1 MVDNNTAVERAKA
14 IQEMSKSIRDL
25 LTVKVTVPV
34 GYDMLKFIHTNMF
47 IKMKIPDEFK
57 VENFEHIANAMNN
70 KYNRYYKYE
79 KDRWYVE
86 AVTVNCDNSKY
97 TLDLELNPFPSTL
110 IDYMDKNKDLSKKML
125 DITSKGTTT
134 TSTKKSTNTTNSTKN
149 TTLKGGQGK
158 FIDNLV
164 KDIVGKE
171 TDPLKKAKAIYN
183 AFKKHTYYSLYYT
196 PNPYKSGSLEKA
208 WKNAHLNCGDGA
220 NVLCGMYLSAGLTA
234 RIIKIT
240 SHYVVRL
247 KINGKYYFTDCSGR
261 DGGKVNKDFG
271 TVWTVNG
278 HRTYVSGTNMGTK
291 LTPNNC

>member
-1 MVDNNTAVERAKA
+1 MLDVTA
-14 IQEMSKSIRDL
+14 
-25 LTVKVTVPV
+25 KV
-34 GYDMLKFIHTNMF
+34 
-47 IKMKIPDEFK
+47 
-57 VENFEHIANAMNN
+57 NN
-70 KYNRYYKYE
+70 K
-79 KDRWYVE
+79 
-86 AVTVNCDNSKY
+86 
-97 TLDLELNPFPSTL
+97 STT
-110 IDYMDKNKDLSKKML
+110 KS
-125 DITSKGTTT
+125 TT
-134 TSTKKSTNTTNSTKN
+134 KSTNTNSTKN

-171 TDPLKKAKAIYN
+171 TDPLKKAKAVYN

-220 NVLCGMYLSAGLTA
+220 NVLCGMYLSGGLTA

>member
-1 MVDNNTAVERAKA
+1 MVDNNIAVERAKA

-34 GYDMLKFIHTNMF
+34 GYEMLKFIHTNMF
-47 IKMKIPDEFK
+47 IKMKVPDEFK
-57 VENFEHIANAMNN
+57 VENFEYIANAMNS

-86 AVTVNCDNSKY
+86 AVTTNCDNSNY

-125 DITSKGTTT
+125 DITAKVNNT
-134 TSTKKSTNTTNSTKN
+134 TSTKKSTKTTNSTKN

-171 TDPLKKAKAIYN
+171 TNPLKKAKAIYN
-183 AFKKHTYYSLYYT
+183 AFRKHTYYSLYYT
-196 PNPYKSGSLEKA
+196 PSTYKSGSLEKA
-208 WKNAHLNCGDGA
+208 WKN
-220 NVLCGMYLSAGLTA
+220 
-234 RIIKIT
+234 
-240 SHYVVRL
+240 
-247 KINGKYYFTDCSGR
+247 
-261 DGGKVNKDFG
+261 
-271 TVWTVNG
+271 
-278 HRTYVSGTNMGTK
+278 
-291 LTPNNC
+291 

>member
-1 MVDNNTAVERAKA
+1 M
-14 IQEMSKSIRDL
+14 
-25 LTVKVTVPV
+25 TVKVTVPV
-34 GYDMLKFIHTNMF
+34 GYEMLKFIHTNMF
-47 IKMKIPDEFK
+47 IKMKVPDEFK
-57 VENFEHIANAMNN
+57 VENFEYIANAMNS
-70 KYNRYYKYE
+70 KYNRYYRYE

-86 AVTVNCDNSKY
+86 AVTTNCDNSNY
-97 TLDLELNPFPSTL
+97 TLDLELNPFPSAL
-110 IDYMDKNKDLSKKML
+110 IDYGDKKRDLSKKML
-125 DITSKGTTT
+125 DAASKGTTT

-196 PNPYKSGSLEKA
+196 PDTYKSGSLEKA

-220 NVLCGMYLSAGLTA
+220 NVLCGMYLSAGLSAT
-234 RIIKIT
+234 IIKIT
-240 SHYVVRL
+240 KHYVVRL

-261 DGGKVNKDFG
+261 NGGKVNKDFG

-278 HRTYVSGTNMGTK
+278 RRTYVTGTNMGTK

>member
-1 MVDNNTAVERAKA
+1 MVDNNIAVEKVKA

-25 LTVKVTVPV
+25 LTVKVTVPA
-34 GYDMLKFIHTNMF
+34 GYEMLKFIHTNMF
-47 IKMKIPDEFK
+47 IKMKVPDEVK
-57 VENFEHIANAMNN
+57 VENFEHIVNAMNS

-86 AVTVNCDNSKY
+86 AVTINCDNSKY

-110 IDYMDKNKDLSKKML
+110 IDYMDKKKDLSKKML
-125 DITSKGTTT
+125 DITSKVTTT
-134 TSTKKSTNTTNSTKN
+134 TSTKKAANTTNSTKN

-171 TDPLKKAKAIYN
+171 TNPLKKAKAIYN

-196 PNPYKSGSLEKA
+196 PDTYKSGSLEKA

-240 SHYVVRL
+240 KHYVVRL

-261 DGGKVNKDFG
+261 NGGKVNKDFG

-278 HRTYVSGTNMGTK
+278 RRTYVTGTNMGTK

>member
-1 MVDNNTAVERAKA
+1 MVDNNIAVEKVKA

-25 LTVKVTVPV
+25 LTVKVTVPA
-34 GYDMLKFIHTNMF
+34 GYEMLKFIHTNMF
-47 IKMKIPDEFK
+47 IKMKVPDEVK
-57 VENFEHIANAMNN
+57 VENFEHIANAMNS

-86 AVTVNCDNSKY
+86 AVTINCDNSKY

-110 IDYMDKNKDLSKKML
+110 IDYMDKKKDLSKKML
-125 DITSKGTTT
+125 DITSKVTTT
-134 TSTKKSTNTTNSTKN
+134 TSTKKAANTTNSTKN

-171 TDPLKKAKAIYN
+171 TNQLKKAKAIYN

-196 PNPYKSGSLEKA
+196 PNTYKSGSLEKA

-240 SHYVVRL
+240 KHYVVRL

-261 DGGKVNKDFG
+261 NGGKVNKDFG

-278 HRTYVSGTNMGTK
+278 RRTYVTGTNMGTK

>member
-1 MVDNNTAVERAKA
+1 MFDNTIAVERRKA

-47 IKMKIPDEFK
+47 IKMKVLDEFK
-57 VENFEHIANAMNN
+57 VENFEYIANAMNSN
-70 KYNRYYKYE
+70 YNRYYRYE

-86 AVTVNCDNSKY
+86 AVTVNCDNSNY
-97 TLDLELNPFPSTL
+97 TLDLELNPFPSAL
-110 IDYMDKNKDLSKKML
+110 IDYMDKKKDLSKKML
-125 DITSKGTTT
+125 DITSKGTNT
-134 TSTKKSTNTTNSTKN
+134 TSTKKAANTTNSTKN

-171 TDPLKKAKAIYN
+171 TNPLKKAKAIYN
-183 AFKKHTYYSLYYT
+183 AFRKHTYYSLYYT
-196 PNPYKSGSLEKA
+196 PDTYKSGSLEKA

-220 NVLCGMYLSAGLTA
+220 NVLCGMYLSGGLTA
-234 RIIKIT
+234 TIIKIPK
-240 SHYVVRL
+240 HYVVRL
-247 KINGKYYFTDCSGR
+247 KINGKYYFTDCSGSN
-261 DGGKVNKDFG
+261 GGKVNKPFG

-278 HRTYVSGTNMGTK
+278 RRTYVTGTNMGTK

>member
-1 MVDNNTAVERAKA
+1 MVDNNIAVEKVKA

-57 VENFEHIANAMNN
+57 VENFEYIANAMNS

-86 AVTVNCDNSKY
+86 AVTTNCDNNNY
-97 TLDLELNPFPSTL
+97 TLDLELNPFPSAL

-125 DITSKGTTT
+125 DITSKVTTT
-134 TSTKKSTNTTNSTKN
+134 TSTKKAANTTNSTKN

-164 KDIVGKE
+164 KNIVGKE
-171 TDPLKKAKAIYN
+171 TNPLKKAKAIYN

-196 PNPYKSGSLEKA
+196 PNTYKSGSLEKA

-234 RIIKIT
+234 TIIKIT
-240 SHYVVRL
+240 KHYVVRL

-261 DGGKVNKDFG
+261 NGGKVNKDFG

-278 HRTYVSGTNMGTK
+278 RRTYVTGTNMGTK